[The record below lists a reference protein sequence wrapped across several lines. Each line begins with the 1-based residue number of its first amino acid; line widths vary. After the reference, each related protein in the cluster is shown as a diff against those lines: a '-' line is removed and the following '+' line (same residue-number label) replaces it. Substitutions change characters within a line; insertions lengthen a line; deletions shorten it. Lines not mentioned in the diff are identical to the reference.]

1 MSKALELAQYYEN
14 HFPAFAHDC
23 LQIKLEEGGLGPLS
37 LNKTQWDL
45 HNRLEAQLNV
55 KGKIRAVILKPRREG
70 MSTYI
75 GGRFFHK
82 TIYRKGMNTRIT
94 THLDRATKA
103 LFKMVKTFHQR
114 MPVELRPMSGEDSAN
129 SLSFPFSDGSYALST
144 ARSSSAGRAE
154 LTHLLHCSEVAYW
167 PDAEEVVSS
176 IVETVGD
183 KPGTEII
190 FESTGAPG
198 TYFEELWTRSL
209 SDDVYDN
216 IFYPWYASD
225 RNVADT
231 EGLILRPEEK
241 ELIKTYPGMTIA
253 NIAFRRKKLIT
264 HSEVKFR
271 REYPATP
278 SDAFI
283 ADSGEAFISPEI
295 VEIASHRKHEPFMDD
310 IRILGVDPSQ
320 TEDGDFCGLVIRH
333 GNKVVKLAKFR
344 RARVQERTD
353 VIRRFFEENGCD
365 HMFIDQ
371 GGSGKEIYDLL
382 IGWGMKRQ
390 QVTLIPFGMK
400 ASNSQLYPNKRVEM
414 YYLAR
419 QWLEEEGA
427 IPNDM
432 EFKAELSLTKS
443 VIDNSGQEVLERK
456 KNMRRSPN
464 LADAFV
470 LTFAFPISKKKN
482 KARSY

>member
-1 MSKALELAQYYEN
+1 MSKAVELARYYEN
-14 HFPAFAHDC
+14 HFPAFANDC
-23 LQIKLEEGGLGPLS
+23 LYIKLEEGGFGLLKF
-37 LNKTQWDL
+37 NKTQWDL
-45 HNRLEAQLNV
+45 HNRLEQQLNV
-55 KGKIRAVILKPRREG
+55 RGKVRAIILKPRREG

-82 TIYRKGMNTRIT
+82 TIYRNGMNTRIT
-94 THLDRATKA
+94 THLDRATKT

-114 MPVELRPMSGEDSAN
+114 MPIELRPMSGEDSAN
-129 SLSFPFSDGSYALST
+129 SLTFPFSDGSYALST

-167 PDAEEVVSS
+167 HDAEEVVSS
-176 IVETVGD
+176 TIETVGD

-198 TYFEELWTRSL
+198 TYFEDLWNKSL
-209 SDDVYDN
+209 SNDEYEN
-216 IFYPWYASD
+216 IFYPWFTSD
-225 RNVADT
+225 RNVADP
-231 EGLILRPEEK
+231 EGLVLRPEEK
-241 ELIKTYPGMTIA
+241 ELMRVYPAITLE
-253 NIAFRRKKLIT
+253 NIAFRRKKLVT
-264 HSEVKFR
+264 HSETKFR
-271 REYPATP
+271 REYPSTP
-278 SDAFI
+278 ADAFI
-283 ADSGEAFISPEI
+283 ANAGEAFISPEI
-295 VEIASHRKHEPFMDD
+295 VEIAAHRKHEAFDDD

-320 TEDGDFCGLVIRH
+320 TEDGDFCGLVVRH
-333 GNKVVKLAKFR
+333 GSRVVKIAKFR
-344 RARVQERTD
+344 RERLQERTD

-371 GGSGKEIYDLL
+371 GGSGKEIYDMLL
-382 IGWGMKRQ
+382 GWGMDRKRM
-390 QVTLIPFGMK
+390 TLIPFGMK
-400 ASNSQLYPNKRVEM
+400 ASNSKLYPNKRVEM

-443 VIDNSGQEVLERK
+443 VIDNSGQEVLEKK

-470 LTFAFPISKKKN
+470 LTFAFPISKTKSRT
-482 KARSY
+482 RSY